1 MGVRRQ
7 PKCRLRFLLELQ
19 VQRRQCRAE
28 AERSCCEQ
36 HVLNRRIDR
45 RPRRA
50 GRGAAFEARDN
61 PDGSLMNC
69 AARYSAA
76 SSSRRNHHRC
86 MLPPLGALTRAIARV
101 KSRSQNQ
108 IALVCQR
115 LEPDTAAM
123 LAKSIASTENC
134 FCTSEKP
141 IEGLLGA
148 LAKIT
153 PQFKGIGRFSD
164 G

>member
-1 MGVRRQ
+1 
-7 PKCRLRFLLELQ
+7 
-19 VQRRQCRAE
+19 
-28 AERSCCEQ
+28 
-36 HVLNRRIDR
+36 
-45 RPRRA
+45 
-50 GRGAAFEARDN
+50 
-61 PDGSLMNC
+61 
-69 AARYSAA
+69 
-76 SSSRRNHHRC
+76 

-101 KSRSQNQ
+101 KSRSQNE